1 MSVGGNVEEEKHAV
15 ARKIKRLRPLN
26 LCADVRVVKG
36 PWHMYSPKQLGF
48 TKKNAPFLCKVNMAE
63 LGSARRAVDES
74 FSGGSVNLENN
85 WRRKEFMELSADV
98 FKPESRSS
106 RFSCS
111 IDFGGARRSISMG
124 PGEIHISLSPFVL
137 ASFPDDG

>member
-26 LCADVRVVKG
+26 LCADVRVVEG

-48 TKKNAPFLCKVNMAE
+48 TKKNAPFLGKVNMAE

-85 WRRKEFMELSADV
+85 WRRKEFV
-98 FKPESRSS
+98 FPNVV
-106 RFSCS
+106 
-111 IDFGGARRSISMG
+111 A
-124 PGEIHISLSPFVL
+124 
-137 ASFPDDG
+137 